1 MGHKT
6 NKKRS
11 RRIKRSKFSQRNKRS
26 RRSRKQKFSRRR
38 KRQRGG
44 DLNPEQTD
52 QVIQTI
58 RDLNLNIT
66 EEEIQDF
73 MKIIQQTSSLYCNN
87 YKFNEQVFSYTV
99 RFNDLLSRIRNMVRS
114 SQDLQRLGVEV
125 EEIHDDNY
133 FCATSDIESDPEN

>member
-26 RRSRKQKFSRRR
+26 KFSRRR